1 MLWLKVFVRLSIGS
15 IIILNIGLS
24 GLYYFFKYDKGE
36 SIKDEIERIEG
47 QKNAVQKK
55 INDLKA
61 NLNDLQEMD
70 KAMNRMGGEVNRL
83 LKFIPN
89 KVTSSMILN
98 HLNIQAKSAGVDL
111 EDINNRG
118 GSETEG
124 FYEKLKIS
132 VTVKGL
138 FAQILVFLSKLTS
151 LSEVVT
157 VENFDLIEVQQRGQ
171 QVGGLKEVKMK
182 MDIYGYRY
190 ITPIVV
196 QKNENKKQDV
206 TQ

>member
-1 MLWLKVFVRLSIGS
+1 MLYRLSIGS
-15 IIILNIGLS
+15 IIILNMGLS
-24 GLYYFFKYDKGE
+24 SLYYFLKYDKGE
-36 SIKDEIERIEG
+36 SIQDEITSLEG
-47 QKNAVQKK
+47 QKNAVQKT
-55 INDLKA
+55 IDDLKVSLN
-61 NLNDLQEMD
+61 NLHEMD
-70 KAMNRMGGEVNRL
+70 NAMNSMGTEINKL
-83 LKFIPN
+83 LEFIPN

-118 GSETEG
+118 GSETKD

-138 FAQILVFLSKLTS
+138 FTQVLIFLSKLTS
-151 LSEVVT
+151 LTEVVT
-157 VENFDLIEVQQRGQ
+157 VENFDLIEIQQRGQ
-171 QVGGLKEVKMK
+171 QIGGLKEVKMR

-190 ITPIVV
+190 IAP
-196 QKNENKKQDV
+196 ENKDEKKEV

>member
-1 MLWLKVFVRLSIGS
+1 MLWLKIFLRLSIGS

-36 SIKDEIERIEG
+36 SIKNEIKSLEG

-61 NLNDLQEMD
+61 SLNNLQEMD
-70 KAMNRMGGEVNRL
+70 KAMNSMGTEVNKL
-83 LKFIPN
+83 LEFIPN

-118 GSETEG
+118 GSEIKN

-138 FAQILVFLSKLTS
+138 FTQVLIFLSKLTS
-151 LSEVVT
+151 LTEVVT
-157 VENFDLIEVQQRGQ
+157 VENFDLTEVQQRGQ
-171 QVGGLKEVKMK
+171 QIGGLKEVKMR

-190 ITPIVV
+190 IAPVLD
-196 QKNENKKQDV
+196 QKNKDEKKEV